1 MGHGNSK
8 TRLQSKDLEKLVEAL
23 ALTTHFAP
31 EEIISLYEHFSK
43 ISGSET
49 RDGVID
55 QSEFK
60 KALGIENESLCGR
73 LFQQFDG
80 NNDGSITFQEF
91 VCSLSVLSEKG
102 TLDEKIRFSFGLYAN
117 RENVITQNGL
127 LEMLE
132 VSMVDTGFIQLSE
145 EEMVEL
151 VQQTFVQVDE
161 DGDGVISFA
170 EYEAMVRRNPSIVEF
185 LTIRVLA
192 DDDDDDDEDD
202 DSY

>member
-1 MGHGNSK
+1 MGHGASK
-8 TRLQSKDLEKLVEAL
+8 VRLKSKDLEKIVEAL

-31 EEIISLYEHFSK
+31 EEICALYEHFSK
-43 ISGSET
+43 ISGSDAQ
-49 RDGVID
+49 DGVIN
-55 QSEFK
+55 QQEFQQ
-60 KALGIENESLCGR
+60 ALGLENEALAAR
-73 LFQQFDG
+73 LFRQFDG
-80 NNDGSITFQEF
+80 NADGGITFQEF

-132 VSMVDTGFIQLSE
+132 VSLVDTGFIQLSD

-161 DGDGVISFA
+161 DGDGVISLA
-170 EYEAMVRRNPSIVEF
+170 EYDAMVRRNPSIVEF

-192 DDDDDDDEDD
+192 DDDDDEEEDD
-202 DSY
+202 DD